1 MNAIKSTEHYKARI
15 KSEINNTLTET
26 NLQAGDKRTG
36 VAEQGSQRLF
46 VVTNVDDVTD
56 LVPPLL
62 AVHGD
67 PAIVIDYALAFECK
81 RKVERVR
88 L

>member
-36 VAEQGSQRLF
+36 
-46 VVTNVDDVTD
+46 
-56 LVPPLL
+56 
-62 AVHGD
+62 
-67 PAIVIDYALAFECK
+67 
-81 RKVERVR
+81 KVRDQI
-88 L
+88 